1 MKENLTDRPN
11 SKELSEYFEL
21 LKFPTIGADP
31 MHLRDCVQCA
41 MWLKKWLEKIGA
53 EAQLLL
59 PEGGSALN
67 APPPVVFA
75 EKIGDEG
82 SPTILFYGHY
92 DVQPPD
98 PINEWRSPPFE
109 PTEKDGRVYCR
120 VAHDYKVKF
129 FSFLCGLRDFLEEH
143 KAPLP
148 TLKFLLEGQE
158 ESGSDAIGK
167 IATVLGERLR
177 SDVLLF

>member
-82 SPTILFYGHY
+82 SPAILFYGHY

-109 PTEKDGRVYCR
+109 PTEKDGRVLTFENYDDGVIMFDEDCEFGKPLDF
-120 VAHDYKVKF
+120 VKVTDDMLTSDDFSENGNAYKFYLTSPKKVM
-129 FSFLCGLRDFLEEH
+129 
-143 KAPLP
+143 
-148 TLKFLLEGQE
+148 
-158 ESGSDAIGK
+158 
-167 IATVLGERLR
+167 
-177 SDVLLF
+177 LFT